1 MKKPSKERERKE
13 QELLYLLRLYN
24 ELQGRE
30 GVASVLFN
38 IEQDIAHLVELLKI
52 L

>member
-13 QELLYLLRLYN
+13 QELLYLLRLFN

-30 GVASVLFN
+30 GVTSVLYDLEQN
-38 IEQDIAHLVELLKI
+38 IAQIVELLKI